1 MGNEDRKV
9 LKQNVGSMPRD
20 NEKEIEIHGGAGE
33 IGIKVVKVTQWKNK
47 CKSYFNRYYKTS
59 NIIMVPSDQ
68 DKIMNALS
76 FLCSNS
82 KGRGFIFKNYDIVK
96 HLEFLGYTK
105 VSLKA
110 NLGAAPTTK
119 STSYIAYI
127 EQNNVIFICEK
138 VSKVSNIHQCLKN
151 ITAMVKYFLT
161 LYNREIQ
168 GTRVTVVGL
177 LIRENGSQEGL
188 VECSFCN
195 LFSPLYEFFESS
207 TVFKAWWKF
216 IETYEGWWNF
226 AKPNK
231 RNKLFNELA
240 AEILCFMSV
249 QEKGLPTLTDD
260 QSQQFKQTYFLYTP
274 QQMNILFSEAKHVV
288 IQGSYGSGKSILGLK
303 KLELIWKSRNER
315 NEKIIYINFDR
326 RSNLHF
332 VMEKNVKE
340 YVGISS
346 RKIHRTTGIQD
357 ILESP
362 GRSIYVCHNSSGK
375 NLSAI
380 LQETMRLNKSTLEMD
395 KTNYHLIIEE
405 YDGETLSHDEAAKI
419 TKLVKSTDLIESNIV
434 LLAQPLMK
442 NRSWNIGKKRY
453 ERETCMFHEL
463 KDIFKIL
470 RLEEVLRCSNEICE
484 ITKCTQDFIRNKDSV
499 FKTKMDKLTF
509 EQWKQPEDSKNHR
522 ILPSLPELNYHEVR
536 TLMNGK
542 ISNPSND
549 SSKLAFEQR
558 QQPKSSKRRMISPNV
573 PELNYLEM
581 GISKNGSISKPSDY
595 TSEFDK
601 KASPGMDLDQAFK
614 TSTPVKKSNAAKS
627 KIVSKFGFIC
637 EPKSGVDIE
646 GLKPKLF
653 KFSEHINLT
662 SDVAV
667 IALASV
673 LGDIIDKNETTSI
686 LHIADRQPW
695 LLRRAIKLLPKVL
708 DESFSYTKNIE
719 VYLEKT
725 KQSKMIFISN
735 LCRVNGMEFDHVII
749 VVSQSEYYLKH
760 YLPQAIS
767 RCTYDLTFILLSK
780 DTTVIKKDSLQKLS
794 NFFSRSRNCDSKETV
809 ADIIEELQ
817 RGSLV
822 EQMIVAECKACKRSC
837 YCYSISKETHNKQ
850 MFEVHTHSD
859 QCKDYF
865 YHLANYTEFEEQLPG
880 TKADALADAK

>member
-1 MGNEDRKV
+1 MGNEDRKA
-9 LKQNVGSMPRD
+9 LKKNVASMPRD

-68 DKIMNALS
+68 DKIMNTLS
-76 FLCSNS
+76 FLCSDS
-82 KGRGFIFKNYDIVK
+82 KGRGFIFKNYDVVK

-127 EQNNVIFICEK
+127 EQNNTIFICEK
-138 VSKVSNIHQCLKN
+138 VSVSNIHQCLKN

-168 GTRVTVVGL
+168 GSGVTVVGL
-177 LIRENGSQEGL
+177 LIRENGNQEGL

-195 LFSPLYEFFESS
+195 LFSPLHEFFESS

-216 IETYEGWWNF
+216 IETYEGWWNL
-226 AKPNK
+226 AKPKK
-231 RNKLFNELA
+231 RNKLFNDLA

-260 QSQQFKQTYFLYTP
+260 QSEQFRQTYFLYTP

-303 KLELIWKSRNER
+303 KLELIWKSLKQ
-315 NEKIIYINFDR
+315 NEKIIYINFDG

-362 GRSIYVCHNSSGK
+362 SRSIYVCHNSSGK
-375 NLSAI
+375 HLSTI
-380 LQETMRLNKSTLEMD
+380 LQETMRLNKSTLEMA

-405 YDGETLSHDEAAKI
+405 YDGETLSHDEAGKI
-419 TKLVKSTDLIESNIV
+419 TKLVKSGDLIESNII

-442 NRSWNIGKKRY
+442 NRSWNIGKKSY

-484 ITKCTQDFIRNKDSV
+484 ITKCTQDFVRNKDSV

-509 EQWKQPEDSKNHR
+509 EQWQQPKDSKKHMTS
-522 ILPSLPELNYHEVR
+522 PSLPKLNYHEVW
-536 TLMNGK
+536 TLIDGK
-542 ISNPSND
+542 VSNPSND
-549 SSKLAFEQR
+549 SSKLTLEQR
-558 QQPKSSKRRMISPNV
+558 QQPKSSKKRMISPNV

-581 GISKNGSISKPSDY
+581 GTSKNGNIAKLNDY
-595 TSEFDK
+595 TSKFDK
-601 KASPGMDLDQAFK
+601 KISPGMDLDQAFK

-662 SDVAV
+662 SNTAV

-686 LHIADRQPW
+686 LHIADRQPR
-695 LLRRAIKLLPKVL
+695 LLRRAIKLLPKLL
-708 DESFSYTKNIE
+708 DESFSYTENIE
-719 VYLEKT
+719 VYLQRT

-735 LCRVNGMEFDHVII
+735 LCSVNGMEFDHVVI
-749 VVSQSEYYLKH
+749 VVSQSEYYLKY

-767 RCTYDLTFILLSK
+767 RCTYDLTFVLLSK
-780 DTTVIKKDSLQKLS
+780 DTTIIKKDSLQKLS
-794 NFFSRSRNCDSKETV
+794 NFFSRSRNYDSKETV
-809 ADIIEELQ
+809 SDIIEELQ
-817 RGSLV
+817 RGCLV
-822 EQMIVAECKACKRSC
+822 EQMVVAECKACKCC

-859 QCKDYF
+859 QFKDYL
-865 YHLANYTEFEEQLPG
+865 YYLANYTELEEQVPG
-880 TKADALADAK
+880 TKAGTFADAK

>member
-1 MGNEDRKV
+1 MGNEDRKA
-9 LKQNVGSMPRD
+9 LKKNVASMPRD

-68 DKIMNALS
+68 DKIMNTLS
-76 FLCSNS
+76 FLCSDS
-82 KGRGFIFKNYDIVK
+82 KSRGFIFKNYDVVK

-127 EQNNVIFICEK
+127 EQNNTIFICEK
-138 VSKVSNIHQCLKN
+138 VSVSNIHQCLKN

-161 LYNREIQ
+161 LYDREIQ
-168 GTRVTVVGL
+168 GSGVTVVGL
-177 LIRENGSQEGL
+177 LIRENGNQEGL

-216 IETYEGWWNF
+216 IETYEGWWNL
-226 AKPNK
+226 AKPKK
-231 RNKLFNELA
+231 RNKLFNDLA

-260 QSQQFKQTYFLYTP
+260 QSEQFRQTYFLYTP

-303 KLELIWKSRNER
+303 KLELIWKSLKQ
-315 NEKIIYINFDR
+315 NEKIIYINFDG

-362 GRSIYVCHNSSGK
+362 SRSIYVCHNSSGK
-375 NLSAI
+375 HLSTI
-380 LQETMRLNKSTLEMD
+380 LQETMRLNKSTLEMA

-405 YDGETLSHDEAAKI
+405 YDGETLSHDEAGKI
-419 TKLVKSTDLIESNIV
+419 TKLVKSGDLIESNII

-442 NRSWNIGKKRY
+442 NRSWNIGKKSY

-484 ITKCTQDFIRNKDSV
+484 ITKCTQDFVRNKDSV

-509 EQWKQPEDSKNHR
+509 EQWQQPKDSKKHMTS
-522 ILPSLPELNYHEVR
+522 PSLPELNYHEVR
-536 TLMNGK
+536 TLIDGK
-542 ISNPSND
+542 VSNPSND
-549 SSKLAFEQR
+549 SSKLTLEQR
-558 QQPKSSKRRMISPNV
+558 QQPKSSKKRMISPNV
-573 PELNYLEM
+573 PELNYLDM
-581 GISKNGSISKPSDY
+581 GTSKNGNIAKLNDY
-595 TSEFDK
+595 TSKFDK
-601 KASPGMDLDQAFK
+601 KVSPGMDLDQAFK

-662 SDVAV
+662 SNTAV

-686 LHIADRQPW
+686 LHIADRQPR
-695 LLRRAIKLLPKVL
+695 LLRRAIKLLPKLL
-708 DESFSYTKNIE
+708 DESFSYTENIE
-719 VYLEKT
+719 VYLQRT

-735 LCRVNGMEFDHVII
+735 LCSVNGMEFDHVVI
-749 VVSQSEYYLKH
+749 VVSQSEYYLKY

-767 RCTYDLTFILLSK
+767 RCTYDLTFVLLSK
-780 DTTVIKKDSLQKLS
+780 DTTIIKKDSLQKLS
-794 NFFSRSRNCDSKETV
+794 NFFSRSRNYDSKETV
-809 ADIIEELQ
+809 SDIIEELQ
-817 RGSLV
+817 RGCLV
-822 EQMIVAECKACKRSC
+822 EQMVVAECKACKCC

-859 QCKDYF
+859 QFKDYL
-865 YHLANYTEFEEQLPG
+865 YYLANYTELEEQVPG
-880 TKADALADAK
+880 TKAGTFADAK